1 MARTWRGERP
11 LASGRIARS
20 ISAFGILHRQSL
32 LPVFP
37 VAIFDAYG
45 DRRTNCLS
53 VTHPRQYV
61 RRILFNTLATAA
73 PVAQL
78 PPVQFTLN
86 EFGIHRQSRRQS
98 GNPAN
103 QSRPVRFS
111 RRNESQHVIVRPSV
125 QARMQDSTGHPHS
138 RKAIEALFN
147 GILCNLGRKWELAFN
162 VPENIGTIYG
172 PLGGRVLLTA
182 LLVLLVASRAS
193 DVSASKDECAQTA
206 HMRIYSN
213 AYLSGD
219 VVGYDLALE
228 QRNDSA
234 VDALLYLYQGQAHD
248 DGIRI
253 SGSLSGK
260 KLTLKGSW
268 VEHRIEYP

>member
-1 MARTWRGERP
+1 
-11 LASGRIARS
+11 
-20 ISAFGILHRQSL
+20 
-32 LPVFP
+32 
-37 VAIFDAYG
+37 
-45 DRRTNCLS
+45 
-53 VTHPRQYV
+53 
-61 RRILFNTLATAA
+61 
-73 PVAQL
+73 
-78 PPVQFTLN
+78 
-86 EFGIHRQSRRQS
+86 
-98 GNPAN
+98 
-103 QSRPVRFS
+103 
-111 RRNESQHVIVRPSV
+111 
-125 QARMQDSTGHPHS
+125 MQDSTGHPHS

-182 LLVLLVASRAS
+182 LLALLVASRAS
-193 DVSASKDECAQTA
+193 DVSASKDECAQTT

-213 AYLSGD
+213 AYLSEETGD

-268 VEHRIEYP
+268 VEHRIEYPEKREMCKRIWSK